1 MLNIFNEKL
10 KFKDKE
16 ISKTILGTATFTGE
30 TYFGHRSRLYE
41 LDLETQPENI
51 AKIIQK
57 AYDLGVRSINLVNH
71 ENLLKAYDMACENG
85 VEMEVIATIGKSNVN
100 YLMPDYE
107 KAKEVDWLSDIHK
120 LSKYNPSLM
129 LIDEFLVNSY
139 DWKYLENMLNQIN
152 KLNIF
157 SGLITFSPFETTKKL
172 LDSPIRNDF
181 DFYMI
186 PVNKYGYT
194 MDSESFLKDDQIKL
208 TKLLKELDK
217 KIIIQK
223 ALAVGI
229 LQPKEAFEFIK
240 KLEFADMITVG
251 IASIKEAESTFNTLN
266 NL

>member
-71 ENLLKAYDMACENG
+71 ENLLK
-85 VEMEVIATIGKSNVN
+85 SNVN

-120 LSKYNPSLM
+120 LSKYNPSIM

>member
-1 MLNIFNEKL
+1 
-10 KFKDKE
+10 
-16 ISKTILGTATFTGE
+16 
-30 TYFGHRSRLYE
+30 
-41 LDLETQPENI
+41 
-51 AKIIQK
+51 
-57 AYDLGVRSINLVNH
+57 
-71 ENLLKAYDMACENG
+71 
-85 VEMEVIATIGKSNVN
+85 
-100 YLMPDYE
+100 
-107 KAKEVDWLSDIHK
+107 
-120 LSKYNPSLM
+120 
-129 LIDEFLVNSY
+129 
-139 DWKYLENMLNQIN
+139 
-152 KLNIF
+152 
-157 SGLITFSPFETTKKL
+157 
-172 LDSPIRNDF
+172 
-181 DFYMI
+181 MI